1 MSKNKKA
8 PAGAGTPTKATETAA
23 LGAATISYPNFT
35 TPPKARQV
43 SAYLP
48 IGAGNAI
55 DGKTLSATMGFKT
68 VRELSRQIQRE
79 RLAGAPICAA
89 VSGDSRGCYSTDE
102 PAELRRYI
110 SALDRRLR
118 EIRRTRDACRDTLRR
133 MRGQEI
139 MEGWNNGQAKA
150 SHLVEDA
157 IPSAGSDFIG
167 VRR

>member
-1 MSKNKKA
+1 MNENKKA
-8 PAGAGTPTKATETAA
+8 LAGAGTPTKATETAA
-23 LGAATISYPNFT
+23 LGAAAISYSYFI

-79 RLAGAPICAA
+79 RLVGAPICAA
-89 VSGDSRGCYSTDE
+89 VSGDRRGYYLTDE
-102 PAELRRYI
+102 PAELQQYI

-118 EIRRTRDACRDTLRR
+118 EIRRTRDACEHTLRK
-133 MRGQEI
+133 MTGQEV
-139 MEGWNNGQAKA
+139 MPGW
-150 SHLVEDA
+150 
-157 IPSAGSDFIG
+157 
-167 VRR
+167 